1 MANNKKKN
9 NIRRG
14 NNEGCIYFRDN
25 ENRWAAS
32 VTLGYDDNGKRIRKM
47 IYGKTRAEVAVKMT
61 TLLSTKIK
69 GKHSLAAKD
78 TLQMLMHQW
87 MITFKR
93 ADVSSRTFERD
104 LGNARL
110 HIYPYIGDLSL
121 SDIDSDVIQ
130 VLLNNMILNKGYSLA
145 TVRKIKFLLYQFFTY
160 AKKKS
165 LIENNPVEDCRVKS
179 TKEHKEHK
187 EDDYKAIPL
196 DVRQKFFD
204 VISSHSFFEP
214 LCMVQLFGSMRIGEV
229 LAIKWKDLDFI
240 NNIIY
245 IDNAITQV
253 IEFDTDFN
261 VKNRKT
267 VISDTKTA
275 ASVRQVPMPDILK
288 KSLLRWHR
296 ERKQLEEKKGISFT
310 SPEDLVFANDEGKL
324 RTYSGTRSMF
334 MRLMS
339 SSGLD
344 KYNIHFHSIRHTYSS
359 MLFEAHENPK
369 IIQQL
374 LGHKDVTTTIKT
386 YNSVDRSYFKQA
398 TDKLES
404 RFNEK

>member
-1 MANNKKKN
+1 
-9 NIRRG
+9 
-14 NNEGCIYFRDN
+14 
-25 ENRWAAS
+25 
-32 VTLGYDDNGKRIRKM
+32 
-47 IYGKTRAEVAVKMT
+47 
-61 TLLSTKIK
+61 
-69 GKHSLAAKD
+69 
-78 TLQMLMHQW
+78 
-87 MITFKR
+87 
-93 ADVSSRTFERD
+93 
-104 LGNARL
+104 
-110 HIYPYIGDLSL
+110 
-121 SDIDSDVIQ
+121 
-130 VLLNNMILNKGYSLA
+130 
-145 TVRKIKFLLYQFFTY
+145 
-160 AKKKS
+160 
-165 LIENNPVEDCRVKS
+165 
-179 TKEHKEHK
+179 
-187 EDDYKAIPL
+187 
-196 DVRQKFFD
+196 
-204 VISSHSFFEP
+204 
-214 LCMVQLFGSMRIGEV
+214 MVQLFGSMRIGEV

-253 IEFDTDFN
+253 IEFDMDFN

-374 LGHKDVTTTIKT
+374 LGHKDVTTTIRLTTVWIVRISYKRQI
-386 YNSVDRSYFKQA
+386 NSNPDLMKNDITKRLRGNILQPFCLCFLLCY
-398 TDKLES
+398 
-404 RFNEK
+404 